1 MADDEVLDGT
11 DAGLIFAENEL
22 LAALEAAMRPAT
34 GDGPA
39 DAFTVADLCRRTGR
53 TDRAIRLALTALKER
68 GLLDVLKVPRA
79 GLDDRMVRTPAYR
92 LRPQA
97 VRPNEGRH
105 G

>member
-1 MADDEVLDGT
+1 MANDEVLDGT

-39 DAFTVADLCRRTGR
+39 NAFTVADLCRRTGR
-53 TDRAIRLALTALKER
+53 PDRAIRLALAALKER

-79 GLDDRMVRTPAYR
+79 GLDDRVVRTPAYR
-92 LRPQA
+92 LRPQP
-97 VRPNEGRH
+97 VRADEGQH